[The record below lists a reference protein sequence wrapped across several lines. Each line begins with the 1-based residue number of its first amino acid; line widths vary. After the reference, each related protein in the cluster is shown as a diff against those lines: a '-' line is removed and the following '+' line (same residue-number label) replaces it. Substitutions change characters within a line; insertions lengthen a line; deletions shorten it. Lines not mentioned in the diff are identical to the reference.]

1 VDETRSALRSL
12 QHALRTPLGQ
22 IIGYGE
28 LLEEELRERGI
39 TDLLADVERIAIA
52 AHRLLDVVGGPLFA
66 SEAAPTPT
74 VAADIQGRTEVRS
87 VLPNRSGHILVIDDE
102 ESNRSLLCRRLG
114 RHGYSV
120 SEASSGAVAL
130 RMIEAESFD
139 LVLLDFVMP
148 EMDGLAVLDA
158 IRRSRSI
165 SELPVIMATART
177 GREDV
182 LGSLERGANDFIS
195 KPFDVGVVVARIE
208 TQLALRTAARE
219 IGSLLRQVE
228 IRNAFL
234 RKTFG
239 RYLSDDVAANL
250 LERDDGL
257 EIAGERRRVTVMMT
271 DVRGFTALTERIDP
285 RNIIAILNEYLG
297 AMTWVIDDHEGTV
310 DEFIGDGILALFGA
324 FGERADDAQRAISCA
339 VAMQTALRSVNI
351 RNRQRGM
358 PEVAI
363 GIGIATGDVVVGNI
377 GSEKR
382 SKFTAI
388 GSAVNLA
395 ARLEGSAGG
404 GEILISPQT
413 YEEVHDLVD
422 VERVRELELKGFGGV
437 IEARSVSAIRR
448 EGTATSL

>member
-1 VDETRSALRSL
+1 
-12 QHALRTPLGQ
+12 
-22 IIGYGE
+22 
-28 LLEEELRERGI
+28 
-39 TDLLADVERIAIA
+39 
-52 AHRLLDVVGGPLFA
+52 
-66 SEAAPTPT
+66 
-74 VAADIQGRTEVRS
+74 
-87 VLPNRSGHILVIDDE
+87 
-102 ESNRSLLCRRLG
+102 
-114 RHGYSV
+114 
-120 SEASSGAVAL
+120 
-130 RMIEAESFD
+130 MIEAESFD

-219 IGSLLRQVE
+219 IESLLRQVE

-271 DVRGFTALTERIDP
+271 DVRGFTALTERIEP

-297 AMTWVIDDHEGTV
+297 AMTWVIDDHDGTV

-324 FGERADDAQRAISCA
+324 FGEQADDAQRAISCA
-339 VAMQTALRSVNI
+339 VAMQKALRSVNI

-358 PEVAI
+358 PEVDI

-437 IEARSVSAIRR
+437 VEARSVSAIRR
-448 EGTATSL
+448 EDTATSL

>member
-1 VDETRSALRSL
+1 MDETRSALRSL

-22 IIGYGE
+22 VIGYGE
-28 LLEEELRERGI
+28 LLAEDLRERGI
-39 TDLLADVERIAIA
+39 TDLLPDVERIAVA
-52 AHRLLDVVGGPLFA
+52 AHTLLDVLDGPFFA
-66 SEAAPTPT
+66 SEAAPTPS
-74 VAADIQGRTEVRS
+74 VSAGIQGATKDRS
-87 VLPNRSGHILVIDDE
+87 VFPNRSGHILVIDDE
-102 ESNRSLLCRRLG
+102 ESNRSLLCRRLS

-120 SEASSGAVAL
+120 SEASGGPVAL

-139 LVLLDFVMP
+139 IVLLDFMMP

-177 GREDV
+177 SREDV
-182 LGSLERGANDFIS
+182 LDALDRGANDYIT

-208 TQLALRTAARE
+208 TQLALQTAARE
-219 IGSLLRQVE
+219 IESLLRQVE

-271 DVRGFTALTERIDP
+271 DLRGFTALTERIEP
-285 RNIIAILNEYLG
+285 REIIAILNEYLG

-324 FGERADDAQRAISCA
+324 FGEREDDAQRAIACA
-339 VAMQTALRSVNI
+339 VAMQKALRSVNE
-351 RNRQRGM
+351 RSQQRGM

-395 ARLEGSAGG
+395 ARLEGCAGG

-413 YEEVHDLVD
+413 YKEVHKLVD
-422 VERVRELELKGFGGV
+422 VQRVRELELKGFGGV
-437 IEARSVSAIRR
+437 IEARSVSAIR
-448 EGTATSL
+448 GADTKSSS